1 MMLLTVL
8 VNLFSSKKEYV
19 DKAVEAITDPEE
31 IEKKRR
37 LATKFWTTLD
47 SNDIWMFLIML
58 VLTTIICWAYYIP
71 FNKRAGR
78 HYHPGYCALFGLIAC
93 LLSGVAT
100 YLFCLGIV
108 KVSYDTSLVL
118 KMCFVNALY
127 SLILV
132 LVCSFVFCN
141 YSSTNAYRWF
151 KIR

>member
-1 MMLLTVL
+1 MILLTVL
-8 VNLFSSKKEYV
+8 VNWFSSKKEYV
-19 DKAVEAITDPEE
+19 DKAVGGITDPEE

-37 LATKFWTTLD
+37 LATKFWTALD

-58 VLTTIICWAYYIP
+58 LLTIIICWAYYIP

-108 KVSYDTSLVL
+108 KVSYDTSLVM
-118 KMCFVNALY
+118 KMCFMNALY
-127 SLILV
+127 SLIWFF
-132 LVCSFVFCN
+132 VCSLFFCN
-141 YSSTNAYRWF
+141 KSSTNAYRWL
-151 KIR
+151 KIG

>member
-1 MMLLTVL
+1 MILLTVL

-19 DKAVEAITDPEE
+19 DKAVGGITDPEE

-37 LATKFWTTLD
+37 LATKFWTALD

-58 VLTTIICWAYYIP
+58 LLTTIICWAYYIP

-78 HYHPGYCALFGLIAC
+78 HYHPGYCAFFGLIAC

-108 KVSYDTSLVL
+108 KVSYDTSLVM
-118 KMCFVNALY
+118 KMCFMNALY
-127 SLILV
+127 SLIWFF
-132 LVCSFVFCN
+132 VCSLFFCN
-141 YSSTNAYRWF
+141 KSSTNAYRWL
-151 KIR
+151 KNG

>member
-1 MMLLTVL
+1 MILLTVL
-8 VNLFSSKKEYV
+8 VNWFSSKKEYV
-19 DKAVEAITDPEE
+19 DKAVGGITDPEE

-37 LATKFWTTLD
+37 LATKFWTALD

-58 VLTTIICWAYYIP
+58 LLTTIICWAYYIP

-108 KVSYDTSLVL
+108 KVSYDTSLVM
-118 KMCFVNALY
+118 KMCFMNALY
-127 SLILV
+127 SLIWFF
-132 LVCSFVFCN
+132 VCSLFFCN
-141 YSSTNAYRWF
+141 KSSTNAYRWL
-151 KIR
+151 KIG